1 MKKSSFLL
9 LIPTSLLFIG
19 TDAYAATASKAS
31 TPTPTIQ
38 LNCNGSVLNLGQTQA
53 EVTKACGEASYTR
66 SSKKHNSTSLYYKTP
81 EATASIENK
90 TKLKFVNDKLV
101 EISYERENKKFDD

>member
-9 LIPTSLLFIG
+9 LIPTSLFFV
-19 TDAYAATASKAS
+19 TANAVTESKTSALTTQVS
-31 TPTPTIQ
+31 
-38 LNCNGSVLNLGQTQA
+38 CNGHPLTLGQSQA
-53 EVTKACGEASYTR
+53 EVTKACGEASYSR
-66 SSKKHNSTSLYYKTP
+66 NSKKHNHITLFYKTP

-101 EISYERENKKFDD
+101 EISYERENKKYDD